1 MSYRKN
7 IIHHFTIHNFYLF
20 LFFFFICL
28 YFYLITGFV
37 LNLNYIKIT
46 KDTLKL
52 FKAGILIHFL
62 INISQNGKVWSKKD
76 IFNNII
82 NKILNIFINII
93 KFKFLQIYGSN
104 LKVYIFFYKITKYIL
119 KWYVSVFS
127 NNIKLF

>member
-104 LKVYIFFYKITKYIL
+104 LKVCIFFYKITKYIL